1 MPIPTGIGIFM
12 LTFFCNCDKISL
24 SIILG
29 GNTKMLS
36 ILRRYT
42 SLFLALC
49 MLLTLI
55 ACSAEV
61 PEETTAEPVIT
72 EPEVTEPIEEV
83 VETFDIIK
91 DGKSLF
97 TVIRP
102 ENATQANIR
111 AAITINNHIKDNGV
125 ESKISDWG
133 DKTGEVPEILVGE
146 TKYFPEEALE
156 GIDLLGL
163 GMDGFVIKHYG
174 NKILIVGNNDTAL
187 IDAAEYF
194 ITNFLDI
201 KGGKTAMPKDYCHIE
216 SQGLFLSELKLGGIN
231 ISEFALAC
239 DAGLEEP
246 ASYIKE
252 LVKAKCGVELSDAGE
267 KKILLTADG
276 AKPHAVTADMENG
289 NLVIRAENFEAM
301 KKAVVCF
308 WYENIAYSLG
318 SFDLPADTAYYRDLD
333 QTIFYSDY
341 GVTQSDS
348 VCCREQIYD
357 VHAKANEKGYK
368 VFADYGAKYYI
379 ASVGRSVIIDTDVE
393 WGNAQFTIDDSQ
405 VTPDK
410 RGNWIFTLLE
420 RTDSYKIDS
429 IKTLSRDMTNLGV
442 TFPQSSIVT
451 FYDDKSTHYVRYGGN
466 ADNGQTKRDSVV
478 VDKNGNI
485 DMEAPLMW
493 DFDNIS
499 SITVLPIEEETRYIS
514 GGIFTTIANQ
524 APSEYTYYAR
534 GLKINR
540 SNTVLNGMKHY
551 ITGEGPT
558 GAPYNGFLSVNNCA
572 YVTVKNCVFTG
583 HKTYQSPTTAMG
595 SYDIGMGNAI
605 SVSFVNCTQANDI
618 NDSKYWGVSGTNYC
632 KNFVYD
638 GCILSRFDAHKGVA
652 NAAIKNSVIGHAGAS
667 IIGYGTLL
675 IENST
680 FFTNKIINL
689 RSDYGSSWEGDIVIR
704 NCTISPVT
712 QSDITVITGSN
723 KGEHDFGYPCYAG
736 INVLIDGLTIEN
748 AKKAYIF
755 ANLNSNCKSAD
766 YVPKYP
772 FYAPQKVTVKNINT
786 TLKEGLGVSANEYLF
801 AKTEFIYE

>member
-1 MPIPTGIGIFM
+1 MF
-12 LTFFCNCDKISL
+12 
-24 SIILG
+24 
-29 GNTKMLS
+29 S
-36 ILRRYT
+36 ILRR
-42 SLFLALC
+42 
-49 MLLTLI
+49 LI
-55 ACSAEV
+55 ALLLIFCTLFSLAACIVDPPHPTPGED
-61 PEETTAEPVIT
+61 TTA
-72 EPEVTEPIEEV
+72 EPEVTEPIEEPIP
-83 VETFDIIK
+83 TFDIIK

-102 ENATQANIR
+102 EKATQANIN
-111 AAITINNHIKDNGV
+111 AAVMINNHLKDNGV
-125 ESKISDWG
+125 ESVISDWG
-133 DKTGEVPEILVGE
+133 DKTGEVCEILVGE
-146 TKYFPEEALE
+146 TKFFPDEALA
-156 GIDLLGL
+156 GIDLSSLGV
-163 GMDGFVIKHYG
+163 DGFLIKHYG
-174 NKILIVGNNDTAL
+174 NKILIAGNNDTAL
-187 IDAAEYF
+187 LDAAEFF
-194 ITNFLDI
+194 IENFLDI
-201 KGGKTAMPKDYCHIE
+201 KGGKTTMPINYCHIE
-216 SQGLFLSELKLGGIN
+216 SQGLFLSSLTLGGVD
-231 ISEFALAC
+231 ISKFALTC
-239 DAGLEEP
+239 DSGFEEP

-252 LVKAKCGVELSDAGE
+252 LVKSKCGAELSGVGE
-267 KKILLTADG
+267 KKIFLTADG
-276 AKPHAVTADMENG
+276 AKAHTVTANMENG
-289 NLVIRAENFEAM
+289 DLVIRAENLESM
-301 KKAVVCF
+301 KKAIVCF
-308 WYENIAYSLG
+308 WYENIAYSTG
-318 SFDLPADTAYYRDLD
+318 SYDLPSDIAYYRDLD

-348 VCCREQIYD
+348 ICCREQLYD
-357 VHAKANEKGYK
+357 VHAKANEKGCK

-379 ASVGRSVIIDTDVE
+379 ASVGKSVIIDTDVE
-393 WGNAQFTIDDSQ
+393 WGNAQFIIDDSQ

-420 RTDSYKIDS
+420 RTDSYKIDT

-466 ADNGQTKRDSVV
+466 ADNGQSKRDSVV

-485 DMEAPLMW
+485 DMDAPLMW
-493 DFDNIS
+493 DFDNIT

-534 GLKINR
+534 GLKVNR
-540 SNTVLNGMKHY
+540 SNTEVNGIKHY
-551 ITGEGPT
+551 ITGEGAT

-605 SVSFVNCTQANDI
+605 SVSFINCTQANDI

-689 RSDYGSSWEGDIVIR
+689 RSDYGSSWEGDIIIR
-704 NCTISPVT
+704 NCTIAPVS

-736 INVLIDGLTIEN
+736 INVTIDGLTIEN
-748 AKKAYIF
+748 AKNAYVF
-755 ANLNSNCKSAD
+755 ANLNSNCKSEN
-766 YVPKYP
+766 YVPQYP
-772 FYAPQKVTVKNINT
+772 FNMPQKLTLKNIDT
-786 TLKEGLGVSANEYLF
+786 PSKVELQICSNEYLF
-801 AKTEFIYE
+801 AKTEIISE

>member
-1 MPIPTGIGIFM
+1 
-12 LTFFCNCDKISL
+12 
-24 SIILG
+24 
-29 GNTKMLS
+29 MLS

-49 MLLTLI
+49 TLLTLI
-55 ACSAEV
+55 ACTAEV
-61 PEETTAEPVIT
+61 PEETTVEPLAT
-72 EPEVTEPIEEV
+72 EPEVTEPIEEA
-83 VETFDIIK
+83 VETFNLIE
-91 DGKSLF
+91 DGKLLY
-97 TVIRP
+97 TIIRP
-102 ENATQANIR
+102 ESATQTNIN
-111 AAITINNHIKDNGV
+111 AALMINKHVKNNGI
-125 ESKISDWG
+125 EATLSDWA
-133 DKTGEVPEILVGE
+133 DKTGEKLEILVGE
-146 TKYFPEEALE
+146 TKYLPDDIFE
-156 GIDLLGL
+156 GIDLLNL

-174 NKILIVGNNDTAL
+174 NKIIIAGNNDTAL
-187 IDAAEYF
+187 IDAAGFF
-194 ITNFLDI
+194 IENFLDI
-201 KGGKTAMPKDYCHIE
+201 KGGKTTMPKNYCHI
-216 SQGLFLSELKLGGIN
+216 SSNGSFLSELTFGGIN
-231 ISEFALAC
+231 ISEFALDC
-239 DAGLEEP
+239 DAGFEESV
-246 ASYIKE
+246 SYIKE
-252 LVKAKCGVELSDAGE
+252 LVKAKCGAELSDAGE
-267 KKILLTADG
+267 KKIILTAAG
-276 AKPHAVTADMENG
+276 AEGNIVSAKFENG
-289 NLVIRAENFEAM
+289 NLVIRAKDAEAM
-301 KKAVVCF
+301 KRAVVCF

-318 SFDLPADTAYYRDLD
+318 TFDLPADTAYSRDLSK
-333 QTIFYSDY
+333 TIFYSDY

-348 VCCREQIYD
+348 ICCREQLYD

-379 ASVGRSVIIDTDVE
+379 ASVGKSVIIDTDVE

-429 IKTLSRDMTNLGV
+429 IKTLTRDMTNLGV
-442 TFPQSSIVT
+442 TFPESSIVT

-485 DMEAPLMW
+485 DMDAPLMW
-493 DFDNIS
+493 DFDNIT

-540 SNTVLNGMKHY
+540 SNTVLTGMKHY

-595 SYDIGMGNAI
+595 SYDIGMGNSI

-618 NDSKYWGVSGTNYC
+618 NDSKCWGVSGTNYC

-638 GCILSRFDAHKGVA
+638 TCILSRFDAHKGVA
-652 NAAIKNSVIGHAGAS
+652 NATIKNSVIGHSGAS

-689 RSDYGSSWEGDIVIR
+689 RSDYGSSWEGDIIIR
-704 NCTISPVT
+704 NCTVSPVT
-712 QSDITVITGSN
+712 QSNVTVITGSN
-723 KGEHDFGYPCYAG
+723 NGEHNFGYPCYAG
-736 INVLIDGLTIEN
+736 INVVIDGLTIEN
-748 AKKAYIF
+748 AKQAYIF

-766 YVPKYP
+766 YVPQYP

-786 TLKEGLGVSANEYLF
+786 TLKEGLKVSPNEYLF

>member
-1 MPIPTGIGIFM
+1 MFPTFRRLIALLLMICT
-12 LTFFCNCDKISL
+12 LTS
-24 SIILG
+24 
-29 GNTKMLS
+29 
-36 ILRRYT
+36 
-42 SLFLALC
+42 
-49 MLLTLI
+49 LI
-55 ACSAEV
+55 ACSADQ
-61 PEETTAEPVIT
+61 PDETTAAPSET
-72 EPEVTEPIEEV
+72 EPAVTEPAPEA

-91 DGKSLF
+91 DGKLLYTIIRPEVTSQ
-97 TVIRP
+97 TVIR
-102 ENATQANIR
+102 
-111 AAITINNHIKDNGV
+111 AALKIHRFINDSGV
-125 ESKISDWG
+125 ESEISDWG
-133 DKTGEVPEILVGE
+133 DKTGEKNEILFGIS
-146 TKYFPEEALE
+146 KYFPEEALD
-156 GIDLLGL
+156 GIDLSAL

-174 NKILIVGNNDTAL
+174 NKILIAANNDTAL

-194 ITNFLDI
+194 INNVLDI
-201 KGGKTAMPKDYCHIE
+201 KGGNATMPKDYLHIE
-216 SQGLFLSELKLGGIN
+216 SQGLFLSELKIGGID
-231 ISEFALAC
+231 ISKFALTC
-239 DAGLEEP
+239 DSGFEEP
-246 ASYIKE
+246 ASYVKE
-252 LVKAKCGVELSDAGE
+252 LVKEKCGAVLTDAGE
-267 KKILLTADG
+267 RKIILTADG
-276 AKPHAVTADMENG
+276 AKAHAVTANVENG
-289 NLVIRAENFEAM
+289 DLVIRAENLEDM

-308 WYENIAYSLG
+308 WYENVAYSLG
-318 SFDLPADTAYYRDLD
+318 SFDLSADTSYYRDLD

-341 GVTQSDS
+341 GVTQSDNI
-348 VCCREQIYD
+348 CCREQIYD

-393 WGNAQFTIDDSQ
+393 WGNAQFVIDDSE
-405 VTPDK
+405 VTPEK

-420 RTDSYKIDS
+420 RTDSYKIDT
-429 IKTLSRDMTNLGV
+429 IKTLDRNMTNLGM

-451 FYDDKSTHYVRYGGN
+451 FYDDKTTHYVRYGGN

-485 DMEAPLMW
+485 DMDAPLMW
-493 DFDNIS
+493 DFDNIT

-534 GLKINR
+534 GLKVNR
-540 SNTVLNGMKHY
+540 SNTELNGIKHY
-551 ITGEGPT
+551 ITGEGAT
-558 GAPYNGFLSVNNCA
+558 GAPYNGFLSINNCA

-605 SVSFVNCTQANDI
+605 SVYFINCTQANDI

-689 RSDYGSSWEGDIVIR
+689 RSDYGSSWEGDIIIR
-704 NCTISPVT
+704 NCTVSPLS
-712 QSDITVITGSN
+712 QSNITVITGSN
-723 KGEHDFGYPCYAG
+723 QGEHDFGYPCYVG
-736 INVLIDGLTIEN
+736 TSVVIDGLTVDN

-755 ANLNSNCKSAD
+755 ANLNSKCTSES
-766 YVPKYP
+766 YTPKYP
-772 FYAPQKVTVKNINT
+772 FYAPETVTVKNIT
-786 TLKEGLGVSANEYLF
+786 ISVKEGLLVSPNEYFF
-801 AKTEFIYE
+801 AKTKIIYE

>member
-1 MPIPTGIGIFM
+1 
-12 LTFFCNCDKISL
+12 
-24 SIILG
+24 
-29 GNTKMLS
+29 MLS

-49 MLLTLI
+49 MLLPLI
-55 ACSAEV
+55 ACTAQV
-61 PEETTAEPVIT
+61 PEETTTEPVLT

-102 ENATQANIR
+102 EKATQANIR
-111 AAITINNHIKDNGV
+111 AAIMINNHIKNNGV

-133 DKTGEVPEILVGE
+133 DKNSEVPEILVGN

-156 GIDLLGL
+156 DIDLSGL

-174 NKILIVGNNDTAL
+174 NKILIAGNNDTAL
-187 IDAAEYF
+187 IDAAEFF

-201 KGGKTAMPKDYCHIE
+201 KGGKIAMPKDYLHIE

-239 DAGLEEP
+239 DAGFEEP
-246 ASYIKE
+246 TSYIKE
-252 LVKAKCGVELSDAGE
+252 LVKTKCGAEFSDAGE
-267 KKILLTADG
+267 KKILLTASG
-276 AKPHAVTADMENG
+276 AEGDTVSAKFENG
-289 NLVIRAENFEAM
+289 DLIIRAKDAEAM

-318 SFDLPADTAYYRDLD
+318 SFNLPADFEYSRDL
-333 QTIFYSDY
+333 TKTVFYSDF

-357 VHAKANEKGYK
+357 VHAYANQKGYK

-379 ASVGRSVIIDTDVE
+379 ASVGKSVIIDTDVE
-393 WGNAQFTIDDSQ
+393 WGNAEFTIDDSK
-405 VTPDK
+405 VTPNE

-420 RTDSYKIDS
+420 NVNEIYQIDT
-429 IKTLSRDMTNLGV
+429 IKTLDRNMTNLGV

-451 FYDDKSTHYVRYGGN
+451 FYDNKSTHYVRYGGN

-485 DMEAPLMW
+485 DMDAPLMW
-493 DFDNIS
+493 DFDNIT
-499 SITVLPIEEETRYIS
+499 SISVLPIEEETRYIS

-595 SYDIGMGNAI
+595 TYDIGMGNAI
-605 SVSFVNCTQANDI
+605 SVFFINCTQANDI

-689 RSDYGSSWEGDIVIR
+689 RSDYGSSWEGDIIIR
-704 NCTISPVT
+704 NCTISPVS
-712 QSDITVITGSN
+712 QSDVTVITGNN

-736 INVLIDGLTIEN
+736 INVVIDGLTVEN
-748 AKKAYIF
+748 AKQAYIF

-766 YVPKYP
+766 YTPQYP
-772 FYAPQKVTVKNINT
+772 FYAPKKVTVKNIT
-786 TLKEGLGVSANEYLF
+786 TILKEGLQVSPNKYLF
-801 AKTEFIYE
+801 EKTEFVYE

>member
-1 MPIPTGIGIFM
+1 MITN
-12 LTFFCNCDKISL
+12 FCRCISL
-24 SIILG
+24 
-29 GNTKMLS
+29 
-36 ILRRYT
+36 
-42 SLFLALC
+42 
-49 MLLTLI
+49 LLTVCTLLSLM
-55 ACSAEV
+55 ACSADI
-61 PEETTAEPVIT
+61 PSETTVQPELTEPEIT
-72 EPEVTEPIEEV
+72 EPIIEE
-83 VETFDIIK
+83 VETFDVIK
-91 DGKSLF
+91 DGKLLYPIIRPEVTNQ
-97 TVIRP
+97 TVIR
-102 ENATQANIR
+102 
-111 AAITINNHIKDNGV
+111 AALKIHKFINESGV
-125 ESKISDWG
+125 QSEISDWG
-133 DKTGEVPEILVGE
+133 DKTGEKNEILFGIS
-146 TKYFPEEALE
+146 KYFPEEALD
-156 GIDLLGL
+156 GIDLSSL

-174 NKILIVGNNDTAL
+174 NKILIAANNDTAL
-187 IDAAEYF
+187 LDAADYF
-194 ITNFLDI
+194 INNVLDI
-201 KGGKTAMPKDYCHIE
+201 KGGNATMPKDYLHIE
-216 SQGLFLSELKLGGIN
+216 SQGLFLSELKLGGID
-231 ISEFALAC
+231 ISKFSLTC
-239 DAGLEEP
+239 DAGFEEP
-246 ASYIKE
+246 MTYVKE
-252 LVKAKCGVELSDAGE
+252 LIKAKCGADLTDSGE
-267 KKILLTADG
+267 KKIILTADG
-276 AKPHAVTADMENG
+276 AKANTVTANIEDG
-289 NLVIRAENFEAM
+289 NLVIRAENLKAM
-301 KKAVVCF
+301 KKAIVCF

-318 SFDLPADTAYYRDLD
+318 TFDLPTDTAYSRDLSK
-333 QTIFYSDY
+333 TIFYSDY

-348 VCCREQIYD
+348 VCCREQLYD

-379 ASVGRSVIIDTDVE
+379 ASVGKSVIIDTDVE

-429 IKTLSRDMTNLGV
+429 IKTLTRDMTNLGV
-442 TFPQSSIVT
+442 TFPESSIVT

-485 DMEAPLMW
+485 DMDAPLMW
-493 DFDNIS
+493 DFDNIT

-605 SVSFVNCTQANDI
+605 SVSFINCTQANDI

-638 GCILSRFDAHKGVA
+638 SCILSRFDAHKGVA
-652 NAAIKNSVIGHAGAS
+652 NATIKNSVIGHAGAS

-675 IENST
+675 IEGST

-689 RSDYGSSWEGDIVIR
+689 RSDYGSSWEGDIIIR
-704 NCTISPVT
+704 NCTVSPVT
-712 QSDITVITGSN
+712 QSNVTVITGSN
-723 KGEHDFGYPCYAG
+723 NGEHNFGYPCYAG
-736 INVLIDGLTIEN
+736 INVVIDGLTIEN
-748 AKKAYIF
+748 AKQAYIF

-766 YVPKYP
+766 YVPQYP

-786 TLKEGLGVSANEYLF
+786 TLKEGLKVSPNEYLF

>member
-1 MPIPTGIGIFM
+1 
-12 LTFFCNCDKISL
+12 
-24 SIILG
+24 
-29 GNTKMLS
+29 MLS

-49 MLLTLI
+49 TLLSLI
-55 ACSAEV
+55 ACTAEV
-61 PEETTAEPVIT
+61 PEETTAGQPTT
-72 EPEVTEPIEEV
+72 EPEVTEPIDEA
-83 VETFDIIK
+83 VETFDLIEDSKLLYTI
-91 DGKSLF
+91 
-97 TVIRP
+97 IRP
-102 ENATQANIR
+102 ESATQTNIN
-111 AAITINNHIKDNGV
+111 AALMINKHVKNNGV
-125 ESKISDWG
+125 EASLSDWA
-133 DKTGEVPEILVGE
+133 DKTGEKLEILVGE
-146 TKYFPEEALE
+146 TKYLPDDIFE
-156 GIDLLGL
+156 GIDLLNL

-174 NKILIVGNNDTAL
+174 NKIIIAGNNDTAL
-187 IDAAEYF
+187 IDAAGFF
-194 ITNFLDI
+194 IENFLDI
-201 KGGKTAMPKDYCHIE
+201 KGGKTTMPKNYCHI
-216 SQGLFLSELKLGGIN
+216 SSNGAFLSELTLGGID

-239 DAGLEEP
+239 DAGFEEP

-252 LVKAKCGVELSDAGE
+252 LVKAKCGADLSDAGE
-267 KKILLTADG
+267 KKILLTASG
-276 AKPHAVTADMENG
+276 AEGNIVSAKFENG
-289 NLVIRAENFEAM
+289 NLVIRAKDAEAM

-318 SFDLPADTAYYRDLD
+318 TFDLPADTAYSRDLSK
-333 QTIFYSDY
+333 TIFYSDY

-348 VCCREQIYD
+348 ICCREQLYD

-379 ASVGRSVIIDTDVE
+379 ASVGKSVIIDTDVE

-429 IKTLSRDMTNLGV
+429 IKTLTRDMTNLGV
-442 TFPQSSIVT
+442 TFPESSIVT

-485 DMEAPLMW
+485 DMDAPLMW
-493 DFDNIS
+493 DFDNIT

-540 SNTVLNGMKHY
+540 SNTVLTGMKHY

-595 SYDIGMGNAI
+595 SYDIGMGNSI

-618 NDSKYWGVSGTNYC
+618 NDSKCWGVSGTNYC

-638 GCILSRFDAHKGVA
+638 TCILSRFDAHKGVA
-652 NAAIKNSVIGHAGAS
+652 NATIKNSVIGHSGAS

-689 RSDYGSSWEGDIVIR
+689 RSDYGSSWEGDIIIR
-704 NCTISPVT
+704 NCTVSPVT
-712 QSDITVITGSN
+712 QSNVTVITGSN
-723 KGEHDFGYPCYAG
+723 NGEHNFGYPCYAG
-736 INVLIDGLTIEN
+736 INVVIDGLTIEN
-748 AKKAYIF
+748 AKQAYIF

-766 YVPKYP
+766 YVPQYP

-786 TLKEGLGVSANEYLF
+786 TLKEGLKVSPNEYLF

>member
-1 MPIPTGIGIFM
+1 M
-12 LTFFCNCDKISL
+12 
-24 SIILG
+24 
-29 GNTKMLS
+29 
-36 ILRRYT
+36 
-42 SLFLALC
+42 
-49 MLLTLI
+49 I
-55 ACSAEV
+55 ACTAER

-72 EPEVTEPIEEV
+72 EPEVTEPIEEP
-83 VETFDIIK
+83 VETFDLVK
-91 DGKSLF
+91 DGKLLY
-97 TVIRP
+97 TIIRP
-102 ENATQANIR
+102 ETATQTNIN
-111 AAITINNHIKDNGV
+111 AALMINKHVKNNGV
-125 ESKISDWG
+125 EATISDWA
-133 DKTGEVPEILVGE
+133 DKTGEKLEILVGE
-146 TKYFPEEALE
+146 TKYLPEDALE
-156 GIDLLGL
+156 GIDLLNL

-174 NKILIVGNNDTAL
+174 NKIIIVGNNDTAL
-187 IDAAEYF
+187 VDAAEFF
-194 ITNFLDI
+194 ITNFLDF
-201 KGGKTAMPKDYCHIE
+201 KGGKTTMPNDYLHVQ
-216 SQGLFLSELKLGGIN
+216 SGGLYLSELKIGGIE
-231 ISEFALAC
+231 ISKFALTC
-239 DAGLEEP
+239 DAGFEEP
-246 ASYIKE
+246 ASYVKE
-252 LVKAKCGVELSDAGE
+252 LVSAKCGTELTDAGE
-267 KKILLTADG
+267 KKIFLTAQG
-276 AKPHAVTADMENG
+276 AKPHAVTADIEDG
-289 NLVIRAENFEAM
+289 NLIIRAENLESM

-308 WYENIAYSLG
+308 WYENIAYTTA

-333 QTIFYSDY
+333 QTVFYSDY

-348 VCCREQIYD
+348 ICCREQIYD

-379 ASVGRSVIIDTDVE
+379 ASVGKSVIINTDVE
-393 WGNAQFTIDDSQ
+393 WGNAEFIIDDSK
-405 VTPDK
+405 VTPEQ

-420 RTDSYKIDS
+420 RSDSYKIDT
-429 IKTLSRDMTNLGV
+429 IKTLKRDMDNLGV

-485 DMEAPLMW
+485 DMDAPLMW
-493 DFDNIS
+493 DFDNIT

-540 SNTVLNGMKHY
+540 SNTVLTGMKHY

-605 SVSFVNCTQANDI
+605 SVHFIDCYQANDI

-675 IENST
+675 IENSV
-680 FFTNKIINL
+680 FYTNKIINL
-689 RSDYGSSWEGDIVIR
+689 RSDYGSSWEGDIIIR
-704 NCTISPVT
+704 NCTISPLS
-712 QSDITVITGSN
+712 QSDVTVITGSN

-736 INVLIDGLTIEN
+736 TNIVIDGLTIEN
-748 AKKAYIF
+748 TKKAYIF

-766 YVPKYP
+766 YIPKYP
-772 FYAPQKVTVKNINT
+772 FYMPGKVTVKNIT
-786 TLKEGLGVSANEYLF
+786 TSVKEGLQVSPNEYLF

>member
-1 MPIPTGIGIFM
+1 MF
-12 LTFFCNCDKISL
+12 
-24 SIILG
+24 
-29 GNTKMLS
+29 S

-42 SLFLALC
+42 ALFLVLC
-49 MLLTLI
+49 TLLTLM
-55 ACSAEV
+55 ACTVEV
-61 PEETTAEPVIT
+61 PEETTAGQPAT

-83 VETFDIIK
+83 VETFDLIE
-91 DGKSLF
+91 DGKLLY
-97 TVIRP
+97 TIIRP
-102 ENATQANIR
+102 ESATQTNIN
-111 AAITINNHIKDNGV
+111 AALMINKHVKNNGI
-125 ESKISDWG
+125 EAALSDWA
-133 DKTGEVPEILVGE
+133 DKTGEKLEILVGE
-146 TKYFPEEALE
+146 TKYLPDDIFE
-156 GIDLLGL
+156 GIDLLNL

-174 NKILIVGNNDTAL
+174 NKIIIVGNNDTAL
-187 IDAAEYF
+187 IDAAGFF
-194 ITNFLDI
+194 IENFLDI
-201 KGGKTAMPKDYCHIE
+201 KGGKTTMPKNYCHI
-216 SQGLFLSELKLGGIN
+216 SSNGSFLSELTLGGIN

-239 DAGLEEP
+239 DAGFEEP
-246 ASYIKE
+246 MTYVKE
-252 LVKAKCGVELSDAGE
+252 LVKAKCGVELTASGE
-267 KKILLTADG
+267 KKIVLTADG
-276 AKPHAVTADMENG
+276 AKANTVTANIEDG
-289 NLVIRAENFEAM
+289 NLVIRAENLKAM
-301 KKAVVCF
+301 KKAIVCF

-318 SFDLPADTAYYRDLD
+318 TFDLPTDTAYSRDLSK
-333 QTIFYSDY
+333 TIFYSDY

-348 VCCREQIYD
+348 ICCREQLYD

-379 ASVGRSVIIDTDVE
+379 ASVGKSVIIDTDVE
-393 WGNAQFTIDDSQ
+393 WGNAQFTIDDSE
-405 VTPDK
+405 VTPEK

-420 RTDSYKIDS
+420 RSDSYKIDT
-429 IKTLSRDMTNLGV
+429 IKTLDRNMTNLGV

-485 DMEAPLMW
+485 DMDAPLMW

-558 GAPYNGFLSVNNCA
+558 GAPYNGFLSINNCA

-605 SVSFVNCTQANDI
+605 SVYFINCTQANDI

-638 GCILSRFDAHKGVA
+638 SCILSRFDAHKGVA
-652 NAAIKNSVIGHAGAS
+652 NATIKNSVIGHAGAS

-675 IENST
+675 IEGST

-689 RSDYGSSWEGDIVIR
+689 RSDYGSSWEGDIIIR
-704 NCTISPVT
+704 NCTVSPVT
-712 QSDITVITGSN
+712 QSNVTVITGSN
-723 KGEHDFGYPCYAG
+723 NGEHNFGYPCYAG
-736 INVLIDGLTIEN
+736 INVVIDGLTIEN
-748 AKKAYIF
+748 AKQAYIF

-766 YVPKYP
+766 YVPRYP
-772 FYAPQKVTVKNINT
+772 FYAPQKVTVKNVNT
-786 TLKEGLGVSANEYLF
+786 TLKEGLKVSPNEYLF